1 MPASTDA
8 RRNSR
13 HRYAAHARKDIRTPQ
28 AKMCAVL
35 CSISTGGG
43 QSRTFRGRTLTY
55 TAACSR
61 TDNGVCNSLLVTVK
75 ERVIT
80 PLRLARAAEAF
91 GLRWKLPAFWLSSE
105 TKRVTTSVPAHARRW
120 LLALCAIHG
129 QSRRFID
136 PWVDGQ
142 LILVEI
148 VSLSAWPDTDP
159 TPALALASFVR
170 APHTGLQQLDVLLIA
185 FRKSNQ
191 SLRSLSSTAAH
202 PYGSFRAGT
211 PFPASA
217 VPAIAANLSEC
228 WQPYSWT
235 TSSTWFHRR
244 VLSHLAARLLAC
256 RQRAGTIHD
265 MSSRATSHPSGWL
278 SRTPRWSEPPDAHTE
293 ESDTLLQVVGL
304 CPSAGDGGTN
314 CGFYT
319 QTNVAPSLDAAI
331 RRHGLQTFGLSP
343 FPWGYYSTHVNL
355 GDGHSLCGNS
365 FSQAEPARRPSSAAH
380 LSWSPCAGQRRGLAF
395 PRGSRRADGSA

>member
-120 LLALCAIHG
+120 LLALYARHG
-129 QSRRFID
+129 RSRRFID
-136 PWVDGQ
+136 PGVDGQ

-278 SRTPRWSEPPDAHTE
+278 SRNPRWSEPPDAHTE
-293 ESDTLLQVVGL
+293 ESDTLLHVVGL
-304 CPSAGDGGTN
+304 CPPADGGTN

-319 QTNVAPSLDAAI
+319 QTNVAPSLGAAI
-331 RRHGLQTFGLSP
+331 RRHGLQKFRLSP
-343 FPWGYYSTHVNL
+343 FPWGYCSTHVNL